1 MRRLK
6 IEKYIN
12 MYLNNYKDYKSEWNY
27 EDGCILIGAESLYK
41 ATKDKRYLDFILNYL
56 DKRIDKNG
64 AIDNLNPVEYNIDN
78 INSGRV
84 LLLLLKKQKMKNI
97 KKL

>member
-41 ATKDKRYLDFILNYL
+41 LQ
-56 DKRIDKNG
+56 RIRD
-64 AIDNLNPVEYNIDN
+64 I
-78 INSGRV
+78 
-84 LLLLLKKQKMKNI
+84 
-97 KKL
+97 

>member
-41 ATKDKRYLDFILNYL
+41 ATKDKKYLDLRGNNLVAIVKNFAYL
-56 DKRIDKNG
+56 DNGTLFEYTESHHRSDKFVFSSYAKR
-64 AIDNLNPVEYNIDN
+64 
-78 INSGRV
+78 
-84 LLLLLKKQKMKNI
+84 
-97 KKL
+97 